1 MFWVSSKQQE
11 CFLQPGKF
19 SVTKWFPDTGGV
31 HLRAQPYMDSAN
43 HCAMRIYR
51 AKAFGNLSRISMT
64 TWGGRT
70 EATLITWQKST
81 LLFYFLR
88 CVSHLIGW
96 AWERA
101 CESVCACALELSSPF
116 LLGVQAISPPC
127 LFRVMDANGWE
138 YFILRWVWMQ
148 RSWIFSALRTLWSS
162 HCRYKYFTNK
172 RNGIN
177 GDWFF
182 SPEMTFYYH
191 VLLLFF

>member
-1 MFWVSSKQQE
+1 
-11 CFLQPGKF
+11 
-19 SVTKWFPDTGGV
+19 
-31 HLRAQPYMDSAN
+31 MDSAN

-51 AKAFGNLSRISMT
+51 ARAFGNLSRISMT

-70 EATLITWQKST
+70 EATLITWLQST
-81 LLFYFLR
+81 LLLYFLR

-101 CESVCACALELSSPF
+101 CVPGECVRWSFFTFSSRGPGSF
-116 LLGVQAISPPC
+116 PPPC

-138 YFILRWVWMQ
+138 YFNLRWVWMH
-148 RSWIFSALRTLWSS
+148 RGRIFSAWQTLWSS
-162 HCRYKYFTNK
+162 HCTYKYFKNK
-172 RNGIN
+172 RNVLN
-177 GDWFF
+177 RDPFF